1 MSENVNW
8 QRLHE
13 LRQIFI
19 GETHS
24 EGDYWL
30 EPNTLESYDATFAQ
44 RIGWKWD
51 YVMGEVLRSGWV
63 PDWSIPVCDWACGTG
78 IAIRAYLEFT
88 RPAVNQL
95 AQVSVYDRSP
105 AAMRF
110 AASHPGMK
118 DFQVSLST
126 GEPGGKAFY
135 LISHVLTE
143 MTGDQLVALKSQLL
157 ERADGFIW
165 VEPGAYGPSRLLG
178 QMRDQ
183 MLSEFFPWSPCPD
196 SCACPAMAPDR
207 WDDWCH
213 FFAPTPSPVFHDS
226 FWAQFATNM
235 EIDLRSLPVSF
246 LCMDRR
252 RPNDLHPNRC
262 RFLGRAHMLKY
273 QAGIDACFQ
282 GQYRKLTASKRQS
295 PHLYKRLKKGSH
307 SHLAEIELN
316 GDELLRISDCGGI
329 SGENPEAGS
338 PSPQDRI

>member
-19 GETHS
+19 GETRS

-51 YVMGEVLRSGWV
+51 YVMGDVLRSGWV

-78 IAIRAYLEFT
+78 IAIRAYLEST
-88 RPAVNQL
+88 RPGLTHQAR
-95 AQVSVYDRSP
+95 VSVFDRSM
-105 AAMRF
+105 AAMQF
-110 AASHPGMK
+110 AATHSVMK
-118 DFQVSLST
+118 EYPVSIST

-143 MTGDQLVALKSQLL
+143 MTGDQLMAIKSHLRG
-157 ERADGFIW
+157 RATGFIW
-165 VEPGAYGPSRLLG
+165 VEPGAYGPSRILSQL
-178 QMRDQ
+178 RDQ
-183 MLSEFFPWSPCPD
+183 MLGDFFPWSPCPD

-207 WDDWCH
+207 WEDWCH

-226 FWAQFATNM
+226 FWAQFSANM

-252 RPNDLHPNRC
+252 RPTHHNPKQC
-262 RFLGRAHMLKY
+262 RFLGRPRILKH

-282 GQYRKLTASKRQS
+282 GKYRKLTASKRHS
-295 PHLYKRLKKGSH
+295 PQIYKRLKKGAL
-307 SHLAEIELN
+307 SHLAEVDLL
-316 GDELLRISDCGGI
+316 GDEILNI
-329 SGENPEAGS
+329 SGIIEIPGDLS
-338 PSPQDRI
+338 